1 MRVIVVGSGIGGLA
15 TAIALRR
22 VGIAATV
29 YERAPA
35 LGEVGAGISLWANAI
50 RALEHLGAADPVK
63 AASLPMAGSDFR
75 VANGHRVLA
84 RYAAEDL
91 AKRAKAD
98 SIVRL
103 IHRADLVAAL
113 AGQLPPETVKYGH
126 ECAAVETAG
135 DRATVRFANGHADEA
150 DLVVGADGIKS
161 VVRTAVVGPEK
172 PPRYAGYTCWR
183 GVCPRPASL
192 PAGQTGEWWGR
203 GHRFGITCLPGDRVY
218 WYATANAPQGERGD
232 EAAILAKAFTGWAD
246 PVPELIATTPPAAIL
261 RNDCIDRR
269 PDPKWVSGR
278 VVLVGDAAHPTTPN
292 LGQGGCMAIE
302 DAVVLARHLR
312 TDVPIPER
320 LAAFAAERYPR
331 TTAINRE
338 SWRLGAVGHW
348 KGRVSCWLRDR
359 LLGMTMQRL
368 GASMMTRNA
377 AFDVGPLPPA

>member
-1 MRVIVVGSGIGGLA
+1 MRVIVVGSGIGGLTA
-15 TAIALRR
+15 AIALRR

-63 AASLPMAGSDFR
+63 AASLPMTRSDFR
-75 VANGHRVLA
+75 VSDGHRVVA
-84 RYAAEDL
+84 RYASDDL

-98 SIVRL
+98 SIVRI

-113 AGQLPPETVKYGH
+113 AGQLPPGTVKYGH
-126 ECAAVETAG
+126 ECAAVATVG
-135 DRATVRFANGHADEA
+135 DRATVRFTNGHTDEA
-150 DLVVGADGIKS
+150 DVIVGADGIKS
-161 VVRTAVVGPEK
+161 VVRIAVIGSNE

-203 GHRFGITCLPGDRVY
+203 GLRFGITCLPGDRVY

-232 EAAILAKAFTGWAD
+232 EAATLAARFRDWAE
-246 PVPELIATTPPAAIL
+246 PVPELIVTTPPAAIL
-261 RNDCIDRR
+261 RNDLVDRKPNPR
-269 PDPKWVSGR
+269 WVSGR
-278 VVLVGDAAHPTTPN
+278 LVLIGDAAHPTTPN

-312 TDVPIPER
+312 TDVPIPDR
-320 LAAFAAERYPR
+320 LAAFAAERFPR

-338 SWRLGAVGHW
+338 SWKLGAMGQW
-348 KGRVSCWLRDR
+348 RGRVSCWFRNR
-359 LLGMTMQRL
+359 LMGMMLPLFGATMM
-368 GASMMTRNA
+368 AKHA
-377 AFDVGPLPPA
+377 KFDVGPLPAT